1 MEELVDTA
9 NWGLTPALFSHASR
23 SAAKSFHDLANQLVR
38 LMRASGRNPATAKA
52 LLLHGPLCGLK
63 THLKSLSHPT
73 TTTTT
78 TTTLFSSL
86 FIFPLLSLPPSH
98 PPLQIKNRLIH
109 TPRITS
115 LAFPFHL
122 LGIILC
128 VVTVAVM
135 RKEGWKNG
143 SGEVFLLSN
152 SHQGLGH
159 QFPRGTT
166 TEVQEEKAGRSPS
179 ELPPSLSWSPPLSP
193 LAVAAE
199 LGKTESVPDFPE
211 VESPVRQRDYCS
223 CRFISSPTDI
233 IIDMDTKTSIT
244 PKPEK
249 LDEFDS
255 VSELRLPPI
264 ITKPATK
271 EPEAV
276 KFEDKD
282 VEDKEQNK
290 KQSMKPSPGFHR
302 LRMRTNS
309 PRLSSKKVQAH
320 RSRRCTGSTTTSA
333 TAMQKRKGLSES
345 FAVVKSSSNPHRDFK
360 DSMLEMIVENNIR
373 ASKDLEELL
382 ACYLSLNSR
391 EYHDVI
397 VKVFEQIWFDLT
409 DIKL

>member
-1 MEELVDTA
+1 MGNYRFKLSDMMPNAWFYKLKDMSHRA
-9 NWGLTPALFSHASR
+9 NKNRSTPHPTGKGQPSR
-23 SAAKSFHDLANQLVR
+23 AATSATPKPFPPPQTKLLPY
-38 LMRASGRNPATAKA
+38 RASCYYSSRTEAERFSFSPTRTKA
-52 LLLHGPLCGLK
+52 LDTNFPVEPPR
-63 THLKSLSHPT
+63 KSKKRSRKKPIRAPT
-73 TTTTT
+73 KPKLVT
-78 TTTLFSSL
+78 SSV
-86 FIFPLLSLPPSH
+86 S
-98 PPLQIKNRLIH
+98 
-109 TPRITS
+109 
-115 LAFPFHL
+115 
-122 LGIILC
+122 
-128 VVTVAVM
+128 
-135 RKEGWKNG
+135 
-143 SGEVFLLSN
+143 
-152 SHQGLGH
+152 
-159 QFPRGTT
+159 
-166 TEVQEEKAGRSPS
+166 AGCSCRA
-179 ELPPSLSWSPPLSP
+179 W
-193 LAVAAE
+193 
-199 LGKTESVPDFPE
+199 KTESVPDFPE
-211 VESPVRQRDYCS
+211 VESPLRQRDYYIDGEDLEFQKSNFDDDYGFQCNDLPSRSNSCS

-282 VEDKEQNK
+282 VEDK

-409 DIKL
+409 NIKL